1 MRFCEK
7 LRVIVLTFFADFAP
21 LIILINLDDYS
32 QEQHT
37 LEIVGLTQV
46 TEILR
51 TTVQFY
57 GMFVIVCK
65 YPLRT
70 KVVSLWLSE

>member
-1 MRFCEK
+1 M
-7 LRVIVLTFFADFAP
+7 LTFLADCAP
-21 LIILINLDDYS
+21 LIILIDLNDYS
-32 QEQHT
+32 EEQHT

-57 GMFVIVCK
+57 GMFAIYSVHYVQK
-65 YPLRT
+65 
-70 KVVSLWLSE
+70 

>member
-1 MRFCEK
+1 MID
-7 LRVIVLTFFADFAP
+7 L
-21 LIILINLDDYS
+21 NDYS
-32 QEQHT
+32 KEQHI

-57 GMFVIVCK
+57 GEVAMYQSSQTLHFIVDVT
-65 YPLRT
+65 L
-70 KVVSLWLSE
+70 